1 MGKHEKHRVLLTL
14 DGLQKNVKN
23 AILTYR
29 QQTLGF
35 RGIDKK
41 ITKKLFY
48 VANVLFIIG
57 QWHHFIAYNFKS
69 RKL

>member
-41 ITKKLFY
+41 ITKKMFY
-48 VANVLFIIG
+48 VANVLFITG
-57 QWHHFIAYNFKS
+57 Q
-69 RKL
+69 